1 MTAAHASLHAAS
13 QAVSLCARLLAQG
26 YPLEAVVFAQHALRA
41 GTVTA
46 CSPPAGRLHLLIAR
60 ALHVL
65 GLHAAA
71 ASAQCD
77 GRWILALHGIEDEA
91 GPPGPVRRGEESR
104 VN

>member
-1 MTAAHASLHAAS
+1 MTALASSHAA
-13 QAVSLCARLLAQG
+13 AHVVALCARLLAQG
-26 YPLEAVVFAQHALRA
+26 YPLEAVIFAQQALRA

-77 GRWILALHGIEDEA
+77 GRWILALHGIVDERE
-91 GPPGPVRRGEESR
+91 PPGPVCREEESR